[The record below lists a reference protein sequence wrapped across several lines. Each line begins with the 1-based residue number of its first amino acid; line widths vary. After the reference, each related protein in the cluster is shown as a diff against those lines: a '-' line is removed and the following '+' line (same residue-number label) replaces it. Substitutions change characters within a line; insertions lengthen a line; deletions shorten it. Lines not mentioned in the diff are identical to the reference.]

1 MKVLF
6 EIYRD
11 GSGGPYRVVHFTEL
25 GADERD
31 AEIERA
37 MNGEHVFDGFAVESD
52 DARRAIE
59 ALVDRLNRGERL
71 DGEAIAAALDGVLV

>member
-11 GSGGPYRVVHFTEL
+11 GNGGPYRVVYFTEL
-25 GADERD
+25 DTHDRD

-37 MNGEHVFDGFAVESD
+37 MNGEHVFDGFASEGGE
-52 DARRAIE
+52 AKPAIE

-71 DGEAIAAALDGVLV
+71 DAQAITTLLKGILM